1 MASKGRPA
9 GSTTRTCLI
18 KDKLILPYE
27 IHIDETTSTYLKVV
41 AETQSTSGYY
51 QSLPHLIRSI
61 AREKHNS
68 FSEDKL
74 IEEISKL
81 NFKYPHIVLAQAILE
96 TGHFESKI
104 FVENNNLFGMKEARI
119 RLNLAEGTQYGH
131 AYYNNWK
138 ESVTDYALW
147 YSTFAYKCKSEKQ
160 LYKLLN
166 KQYAEANYYP
176 QALKRIIEKQQ
187 LKLKFKK

>member
-1 MASKGRPA
+1 MKLYTFDSKTLKYKSFNVRGGLVKIISLLFIIFLVLGVSPA
-9 GSTTRTCLI
+9 TIKTEYITAEKLLLI
-18 KDKLILPYE
+18 E
-27 IHIDETTSTYLKVV
+27 IEEENK
-41 AETQSTSGYY
+41 
-51 QSLPHLIRSI
+51 
-61 AREKHNS
+61 
-68 FSEDKL
+68 FSEENL

-81 NFKYPHIVLAQAILE
+81 NFKYPYIVLAQAILE
-96 TGHFESKI
+96 TGKYESKI
-104 FVENNNLFGMKEARI
+104 FKENNNLFGMKEARV

-131 AYYNNWK
+131 AYYDNWK

-176 QALKRIIEKQQ
+176 QALKRIIKENNLVERFGKT
-187 LKLKFKK
+187 K

>member
-1 MASKGRPA
+1 MKLY
-9 GSTTRTCLI
+9 TF
-18 KDKLILPYE
+18 DKKTLTYNKIFRLNRFTKLTFLFITLILFLGVSSAPVKKEYITDTE
-27 IHIDETTSTYLKVV
+27 KI
-41 AETQSTSGYY
+41 
-51 QSLPHLIRSI
+51 LII
-61 AREKHNS
+61 EEHNS
-68 FSEDKL
+68 FNEDKL

-81 NFKYPHIVLAQAILE
+81 NFKFPHIVLAQAILE

-104 FVENNNLFGMKEARI
+104 FVENNNLFGMKEARV

-131 AYYNNWK
+131 AYYDNWK

-166 KQYAEANYYP
+166 KQYAEATYYP
-176 QALKRIIEKQQ
+176 QALQRIIKENNLVEKF
-187 LKLKFKK
+187 LKK